1 MQVKKK
7 FTLIILM
14 AAGVVLIYALSFG
27 LKYAYIGSSYD
38 AKTVCSCMFISH
50 RALENIKKED
60 LYAIPFAHIAVD
72 QDHKSVTADIYGMAK
87 TKAIFRPGLGCTL
100 VNELSEDEIRQQP
113 AFINSDSVTDSIEK
127 APSLTPFVDSAQLY
141 HIIENAFLET
151 DTTKIKRT
159 RAVVILHQGK
169 LIAERYALTI
179 SPSTPLLGWS
189 MTKSVTN
196 AMIGLLV
203 KDSLLHTD
211 QTALLEEWI
220 HDDRKN
226 ITLDNLLRM
235 SSGLQFKE
243 DYTTPSD
250 ATTMLF
256 RTKGAGAFAA
266 HSKLSSPPGST
277 WSYSSGTTNILQ
289 EIIRRKFN
297 TLAEYQAFP
306 HQRLFNKIGM
316 HSAIVEPD
324 ASGTYVGSSFMFA
337 TARDWAKFGQLYLQ
351 DGIWNGDRILPEG
364 WVAYSAKETPHSN
377 GRYAAQFWL
386 NHTDPAF
393 PQDAFM
399 ADGFEG
405 QFVVIVPSKQLVIVR
420 LGCSQHEGF
429 DINPFVKDICKTIK

>member
-1 MQVKKK
+1 MKIKNKLTFFIV
-7 FTLIILM
+7 LIAAIIL
-14 AAGVVLIYALSFG
+14 IYSLVFG

-38 AKTVCSCMFISH
+38 AKVVCSCMFISH
-50 RALENIKKED
+50 RSLENIKKED
-60 LYAIPFAHIAVD
+60 LYAVPFAHIVVD
-72 QDHKSVTADIYGMAK
+72 QDQKSVTADIYGMAK

-100 VNELSEDEIRQQP
+100 VNELSENEIRQQP
-113 AFINSDSVTDSIEK
+113 FIKNSVSDTDSLDK
-127 APSLTPFVDSAQLY
+127 VASLTPFVDSAQLY

-151 DTTKIKRT
+151 DTTRIKRT
-159 RAVVILHQGK
+159 RAVIILHQGK
-169 LIAERYALTI
+169 LIAEKYAPAI
-179 SPSTPLLGWS
+179 SSSTPLLGWS

-203 KDSLLHTD
+203 KDGLLHTD
-211 QTALLEEWI
+211 QNALLEEWM

-250 ATTMLF
+250 ATRMLF
-256 RTKGAGAFAA
+256 RTKGAGAFAI
-266 HSKLSSPPGST
+266 HSKLSSTPGST

-297 TLAEYQAFP
+297 TLAGYQSFP
-306 HQRLFNKIGM
+306 HERLFNKIGM
-316 HSAIVEPD
+316 HSAIIEPD
-324 ASGTYVGSSFMFA
+324 ALGTYVGSSFMYA

-364 WVAYSAKETPHSN
+364 WVAYSAKETPHSD
-377 GRYAAQFWL
+377 GRYAAQFWI

-429 DINPFVKDICKTIK
+429 DINPFVKEICKTIR